1 MVNMKMTKQ
10 LFLIAA
16 LYDALL
22 GLIFFFGHEG
32 VFAFFE
38 VAPPNHPAY
47 VKFPALLLV
56 VFGIMFLQIATDP
69 VRFRALIPYGIALK
83 ASYAGLAFWYQFTM
97 GIPFMWVPWAWFDL
111 AFLVAFA
118 VAYRALSANRLS
130 S

>member
-1 MVNMKMTKQ
+1 MNTNWIKPI
-10 LFLIAA
+10 FLVAA
-16 LYDALL
+16 IYDGIL
-22 GLIFFFGHEG
+22 GLIFLVAHESI
-32 VFAFFE
+32 FAFFE

-56 VFGIMFLQIATDP
+56 VFGAMFLQIATDP
-69 VRFRALIPYGIALK
+69 ARFRSLIPYGIALK

-118 VAYRALSANRLS
+118 IAYRALSRNNLS
-130 S
+130 A